1 MIHVILAI
9 LKIIGIL
16 LLILLLLLAG
26 ILLSVLFVPIRYRL
40 MAVHTDAK
48 TSGELRVTWLL
59 HLISV
64 RLAIRTVP
72 KDAKNDVSNDGES
85 TVHSRPELP
94 SLPEIER
101 MIQIRILGISLE
113 RIQELFKKRGNKK
126 ESGKTGERKKKKNRK
141 RNKKKNAKKRNTKK
155 KDSEKLTHQN
165 EASRIRNSSSEEQAA
180 DIQKADKQK
189 NDERKTGVQKSDK
202 GNAGKQTVEKQN
214 ASGQLSDTQT
224 PDTQTPDAQTSDA
237 RRMSDTQT
245 TDTQTSDT
253 QTSDA
258 QTSDT
263 QTSDVRNSDIKY
275 AGERK
280 RKPSILER
288 WKAMV
293 QRFLNKWRAICDR
306 ISRLPGQAAQ
316 MYQNIRKLL
325 AKPGEIQ
332 RRALELYQKL
342 QSYEAADVL
351 KECREQLQIL
361 LSHYRVRKGSGFLRF
376 GTDDPALTGELTGV
390 LYLLLPVSCTEVSIE
405 PQFTERMLKLDLSIR
420 GHIRLV
426 HLARTVWWGFRNQ
439 RLRRLIQAFR
449 HG

>member
-48 TSGELRVTWLL
+48 TCGELRITWLL

-64 RLAIRTVP
+64 RLALSTVP

-85 TVHSRPELP
+85 IVHSRPELP

-126 ESGKTGERKKKKNRK
+126 QSGKTGERKKKKNRK

-155 KDSEKLTHQN
+155 KDSEKLTYQN
-165 EASRIRNSSSEEQAA
+165 ETSRIRNSSSEEQAA

-189 NDERKTGVQKSDK
+189 TDKRKTDEQRSDK
-202 GNAGKQTVEKQN
+202 ENAGKQTVDEQN
-214 ASGQLSDTQT
+214 ASGHLSDVHK
-224 PDTQTPDAQTSDA
+224 P
-237 RRMSDTQT
+237 
-245 TDTQTSDT
+245 DTQTSDT
-253 QTSDA
+253 QTSDARMSDTQISDA

-275 AGERK
+275 VGEQK
-280 RKPSILER
+280 RKPSLSER
-288 WKAMV
+288 WEALI
-293 QRFLNKWRAICDR
+293 QSFLNKWRAFRDR
-306 ISRLPGQAAQ
+306 ISRFPARAVQL
-316 MYQNIRKLL
+316 YRNIRKLL
-325 AKPGEIQ
+325 AKPGELKS
-332 RRALELYQKL
+332 RALELYQKL

-351 KECREQLQIL
+351 KECREQLQAL
-361 LSHYRVRKGSGFLRF
+361 LSHYRVRRGSGFLRF

-390 LYLLLPVSCTEVSIE
+390 LYLLLPVSCTEISIE
-405 PQFTERMLKLDLSIR
+405 PQFTERMLELDLSIR

-439 RLRRLIQAFR
+439 RLRRLIRAFR